1 MTEKT
6 KTVQQGPYGTEV
18 EIRVTTVTLGDREYE
33 IGEAPILRSREW
45 RERFYQTIAPLLK
58 ELGGVQGVE
67 FDNPEDLLQL
77 LPLAEQIVVTAL
89 TEVVDL
95 LLLYSPELDADQDYI
110 LNHATERQAVRAFQE
125 VVKLAIPFEIDRL
138 IARSPGLV
146 RAMTSSNSPS
156 ENGDTP
162 GRTPGN

>member
-1 MTEKT
+1 MTEET
-6 KTVQQGPYGTEV
+6 KTIEQGPYKTEV
-18 EIRVTTVTLGDREYE
+18 QIRVATVTLGDKDYE
-33 IGEAPILRSREW
+33 ITEAPILRSRAW

-67 FDNPEDLLQL
+67 FERPDDLLQL
-77 LPLAEQIVVTAL
+77 LPLAEQIVVNAL

-95 LLLYSPELDADQDYI
+95 LLLYSPELEADQDYI

-125 VVKLAIPFEIDRL
+125 VVKLAIPFEIDRM

-146 RAMTSSNSPS
+146 TAMTSSNSPS
-156 ENGDTP
+156 PNGDSTP
-162 GRTPGN
+162 LQPKG